1 MGDYRYEALKALTR
15 ARHQVVQDLTREKQR
30 FLNQLFMKFSG
41 LTQEKIFSSNFGA
54 TATAII
60 EEFETLD
67 DLAYMNADEL
77 AAFIRDHGKGK
88 FENVDEIVSALQ
100 KAALNSYRPPTVI
113 ADSVNQ
119 IHSIC

>member
-1 MGDYRYEALKALTR
+1 
-15 ARHQVVQDLTREKQR
+15 
-30 FLNQLFMKFSG
+30 MKFSG
-41 LTQEKIFSSNFGA
+41 LTQEKIFSNNFGA

-77 AAFIRDHGKGK
+77 AAFIRDHGRSK
-88 FENVDEIVSALQ
+88 FENVEEIVSALQ